1 MDLLKGYGSDSD
13 SSSAASSQG
22 VDRGVPDAGKPT
34 APTGPT
40 GTNIRGKKV
49 LSLGAVLPSAIFDRL
64 TRPEEDDS
72 SMSSYED
79 GPDRRGK
86 KRKYGSGVVDSN
98 SNPSA
103 SKAKA
108 VPEKSGGDRTEMN
121 SLLSELRSAPL
132 HVGKKDELTKKEA
145 AKTDGQLGM
154 AFMQTTTRKSNQNAT
169 GVVDIHATTA
179 TKPAEAKTA
188 VPRPPKVLPKF
199 SRAATAPAPQM
210 AQQHH
215 VSAVMPQYPVMEVED
230 EQHQT
235 ATDQPEQMYTQQSS
249 APKSR
254 RQLREEERMLRSG
267 ISAASATEIYQP
279 SPSEFAPNAHAA
291 VIASKTARMRSGAGK
306 GAGAGS
312 LAMYDPS
319 SGSDKGGIAGKHR
332 SKNQI
337 NSLVANAISL
347 EAHRATETELA
358 KFGMGSGVAKS
369 SRADAK
375 KKYGW

>member
-13 SSSAASSQG
+13 SSSAASSS
-22 VDRGVPDAGKPT
+22 PDAHGGAREAQKPT
-34 APTGPT
+34 ST
-40 GTNIRGKKV
+40 TNSRGKKV

-86 KRKYGSGVVDSN
+86 KRKYDSGDVDSN
-98 SNPSA
+98 TSSE
-103 SKAKA
+103 AKA
-108 VPEKSGGDRTEMN
+108 IPEKSGVDRSEMN
-121 SLLSELRSAPL
+121 SLLSELRSTPL
-132 HVGKKDELTKKEA
+132 HVGKKDGKTKKEA
-145 AKTDGQLGM
+145 QKAGSQLGM
-154 AFMQTTTRKSNQNAT
+154 AFMQTTTNKSSKKAM
-169 GVVDIHATTA
+169 GVIDIHAERT
-179 TKPAEAKTA
+179 TKPTMASSA

-199 SRAATAPAPQM
+199 SRAATAPVVQM
-210 AQQHH
+210 ARQH
-215 VSAVMPQYPVMEVED
+215 VPAEMPQYPVMEAD
-230 EQHQT
+230 EPRPAT
-235 ATDQPEQMYTQQSS
+235 AADQPEQMYTQQSS

-267 ISAASATEIYQP
+267 ISAASATEIHQP

-291 VIASKTARMRSGAGK
+291 VVAAKAARMRSGAGR

-312 LAMYDPS
+312 LGMYDPS
-319 SGSDKGGIAGKHR
+319 TGGDKGGIAGKHR

-347 EAHRATETELA
+347 EAHRATEAELA
-358 KFGMGSGVAKS
+358 KLGMGSGVAKS

>member
-13 SSSAASSQG
+13 SSSAASSPD
-22 VDRGVPDAGKPT
+22 VEERGVRDEHKPS
-34 APTGPT
+34 
-40 GTNIRGKKV
+40 GTNSRGRKV

-64 TRPEEDDS
+64 TRPAEDDS
-72 SMSSYED
+72 SMSSHED
-79 GPDRRGK
+79 GPDRKGK
-86 KRKYGSGVVDSN
+86 KRKYDSGVVDSN
-98 SNPSA
+98 PS

-108 VPEKSGGDRTEMN
+108 IPENSRASGADRTEMN
-121 SLLSELRSAPL
+121 SLLSELRSTPL
-132 HVGKKDELTKKEA
+132 HVGKKDGKTKEEA
-145 AKTDGQLGM
+145 AKSDSQLGM
-154 AFMQTTTRKSNQNAT
+154 AFMQTTTRKSNKKAA
-169 GVVDIHATTA
+169 GVIDIHAASRA
-179 TKPAEAKTA
+179 TKPTMASRA
-188 VPRPPKVLPKF
+188 VPQPPKVLPKF
-199 SRAATAPAPQM
+199 SRAATAPVMQM
-210 AQQHH
+210 AQQR
-215 VSAVMPQYPVMEVED
+215 VSAEMPQYPVMEAED
-230 EQHQT
+230 DQRQTT

-267 ISAASATEIYQP
+267 ISAASATEIHQP

-291 VIASKTARMRSGAGK
+291 VIASKTARMRSGAGR

-312 LAMYDPS
+312 LGMYDPS

-347 EAHRATETELA
+347 EAHRATEAELA